1 MGEGGEEHEPKKFQ
15 VTWFIKK
22 KKIMVDKKLHLL
34 NKYLS
39 REEEDEEEEKKKRV
53 LELQILGN
61 MFILSH

>member
-1 MGEGGEEHEPKKFQ
+1 
-15 VTWFIKK
+15 
-22 KKIMVDKKLHLL
+22 MVDKKLHLL
-34 NKYLS
+34 HKYLS